1 MLENILFKNGDD
13 CMATEIYIVSGFLG
27 AGKTTLIQKLLKDMI
42 SAKVAIIENDF
53 GEMSVDT
60 ALLKSG
66 NVEVKELNSGC
77 ICCSLSGN
85 FVSALIELITRLH
98 PDKIIIEP
106 SGVGKMSDI
115 LNSISD
121 SRIHPFVSSHTS
133 VTVVDVNKCRMYL
146 NNFGEFFEDQIRYAD
161 TVLLSRTENHPEK
174 IPDAIALIQGL
185 NQKCPILSQ
194 PWNRLTTAEILRQGQ
209 GSAQAEPHCCGQHD
223 HHEHCEGL
231 QSHPAEDVF
240 DTVTIQTSYV
250 FTIDE
255 LKQLVMRMERISG
268 GNVLRAKGILHGV
281 NGNINLQYTPG
292 EIQIT
297 KASAAGNLL
306 CIIGKELKK
315 QELINLFKGD

>member
-1 MLENILFKNGDD
+1 
-13 CMATEIYIVSGFLG
+13 MATEVYIVSGFLG

-42 SAKVAIIENDF
+42 HVKVAIIENDF

-85 FVSALIELITRLH
+85 FISALIELINRLH

-115 LNSISD
+115 LKSISD
-121 SRIHPFVSSHTS
+121 SRIQPFVSSHTS
-133 VTVVDVNKCRMYL
+133 VTVVDVNKCRMYV

-161 TVLLSRTENHPEK
+161 TVLLSRAENHPEK
-174 IPDAIALIQGL
+174 IQDAIALVRGL

-194 PWNRLTTAEILRQGQ
+194 QWNMLTTVEILRQGQ
-209 GSAQAEPHCCGQHD
+209 GNDQAGPHCCEQHDHHADVNCCGQHN

-231 QSHPAEDVF
+231 HSHPAEDVF

-255 LKQLVMRMERISG
+255 LKQLVMKMERISS
-268 GNVLRAKGILHGV
+268 GNVLRAKGILHGI

-297 KASAAGNLL
+297 KTAAAGNLL
-306 CIIGKELKK
+306 CIIGKELKR